1 LTRHPCTGAPV
12 HNGDAIVLRVA
23 KMVVLCS
30 VGTKDPDGKT
40 AEPGC
45 HGSSKFKGKKKFRT
59 VGYAE
64 KHGAKRLEELEK
76 GDGTRAFTPVL
87 PLHRASL

>member
-1 LTRHPCTGAPV
+1 V

-45 HGSSKFKGKKKFRT
+45 HGSSKFKGKKIFRT
-59 VGYAE
+59 IGYAE
-64 KHGAKRLEELEK
+64 KHGAKRLEELN
-76 GDGTRAFTPVL
+76 
-87 PLHRASL
+87 